1 MNTLIGKEFRENLKW
16 VPLPTLVIGGLMAIL
31 APPSLMDN
39 GGLLIFA
46 LIAAIFGAVLGFLQ
60 VSPEARG
67 DKRSLLLHRP
77 LGRSQ
82 IFLAKAAVGA
92 GLYLLALGIPFALAV
107 GLAARPGHIAE
118 PFGWPMVLP
127 WLADI
132 LTGLVYYFA
141 GMLAAQREARWY
153 GSRCLGLAAG
163 LFCSI
168 LVWTL
173 PGFGHALLAILL
185 VGGLLA
191 TAAWGSFL
199 TGGAYAPQPRPAK
212 LALALTFLMGLSV
225 LSFTGKV
232 LLGIWSWSRS
242 EHYYRLGHP
251 GRVLLV
257 HEENGQLQSI
267 TDLEGRVPPEL
278 QGERL
283 DYYTLKDIVASWAP
297 GEWTKTRSYRN
308 TYGSLVKYANE
319 SKPGSEDWW
328 YVPAEGRLLGYDKH
342 TKRLIGSFG
351 PDGFAAPD
359 ERPRGRFEGEIYHFS
374 RDYLSRA
381 RDYLTFPGGVYTVD
395 FRKRTLRTLF
405 VPAAGETVFWASRWE
420 DEKQKPSL
428 AFVCTDQSI
437 HVVDEAGSWV
447 LSVPLAFDRDSY
459 RIQSVGRLENP
470 RRYWVW
476 YEPAWYLGLESLETM
491 PAYVVEYDSAGRE
504 VSPRK
509 TVPPRPGGAREITPP
524 MPPVEPSSA
533 HVWFGLVTAPAEA
546 AILKG
551 SMNALQSEVH
561 ESNGSEMALLLPF
574 LFALTQF
581 FLPGVRWLPGAHPGL
596 VFGNATLMVLAA
608 GVFAFVCLVLTRR
621 HAFSHLRCFGWALCG
636 LLWGP
641 VGLLLL
647 LALQEWPARVPC
659 PKCGKPRVVTRD
671 TCEHCG
677 AAHAVPT
684 PDGTE
689 IFEPTIAA
697 PHAALVEH

>member
-1 MNTLIGKEFRENLKW
+1 
-16 VPLPTLVIGGLMAIL
+16 
-31 APPSLMDN
+31 
-39 GGLLIFA
+39 
-46 LIAAIFGAVLGFLQ
+46 
-60 VSPEARG
+60 
-67 DKRSLLLHRP
+67 
-77 LGRSQ
+77 
-82 IFLAKAAVGA
+82 
-92 GLYLLALGIPFALAV
+92 
-107 GLAARPGHIAE
+107 
-118 PFGWPMVLP
+118 
-127 WLADI
+127 
-132 LTGLVYYFA
+132 
-141 GMLAAQREARWY
+141 
-153 GSRCLGLAAG
+153 
-163 LFCSI
+163 
-168 LVWTL
+168 
-173 PGFGHALLAILL
+173 
-185 VGGLLA
+185 
-191 TAAWGSFL
+191 
-199 TGGAYAPQPRPAK
+199 
-212 LALALTFLMGLSV
+212 
-225 LSFTGKV
+225 
-232 LLGIWSWSRS
+232 
-242 EHYYRLGHP
+242 
-251 GRVLLV
+251 VLLV

-405 VPAAGETVFWASRWE
+405 VPAAGETVLWASLWG
-420 DEKQKPSL
+420 DEKPKPSL

-437 HVVDEAGSWV
+437 HVVDEAGSRV